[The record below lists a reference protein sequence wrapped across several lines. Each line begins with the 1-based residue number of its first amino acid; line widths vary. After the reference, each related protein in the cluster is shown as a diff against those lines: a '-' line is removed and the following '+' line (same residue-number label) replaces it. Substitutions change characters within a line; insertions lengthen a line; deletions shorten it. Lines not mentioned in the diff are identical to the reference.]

1 LFIFIKYEN
10 LNKKK
15 FKEASFLLFIFVNF
29 GDAMSYS
36 FTEKKRIRKSFAKR
50 EKVLEVPYLLAMQLE
65 SYKAFL
71 QSDVPIEKRKDAGL
85 QSTFNTL
92 FPISSH
98 SGNAK
103 LDFVSYNLGKVVFDV
118 KECQQRGLTY
128 GVPLR
133 VAVRL
138 SIMDKD
144 SSEPV
149 VKEVKEQEV
158 YMGEMPLMTE
168 NGSFVINGTER
179 AIVSQLHRSPG
190 VFFEH
195 DRGKTHSSG
204 KLLFSARIIPYRGS
218 WLDFEFDPKDY
229 LFFRIDRR
237 RKMPVTTLLKALG
250 LSAEEILAT
259 FYDFE
264 SFNIK
269 SNKFELELIP
279 ERLRGELAKHDI
291 EDKKGNLIIAKDKRV
306 TVKHIRE
313 IKKSA
318 VKTIVVSNEFLI
330 GRKIAKAII
339 DTETGEVI
347 AETNTE
353 ITEELIEKL
362 IDLGIQSFKTLYS
375 NDLDQG
381 DFISQTLA
389 TDEVPDQYS
398 ARVAI
403 YRMMRPGEPPT
414 EDSVQALFE
423 GLFFNPN
430 RYDLSNVGRMKFNR
444 RAFPKSFEQYADW
457 VKRFYEKSNE
467 RSEVGPSILS
477 NEDIL
482 AVITLL
488 LELKNGRGEIDD
500 IDHLGNR
507 RIRSVGELVENQF
520 RTGLVR
526 VERAVKERLGQA
538 EADNLMPH
546 DLINSKP
553 ISSAIREFFGSS
565 QLSQFM
571 DQTNPLSEIT
581 HKRRISA
588 LGPGGLTRERAGFEV
603 RDVHST
609 HYGRVCPIETP
620 EGPNI
625 GLINSL
631 ALFAKTNKYGF
642 LETPYRLV
650 ENGKVTADINYL
662 SAIEESDYT
671 IAQANSELN
680 PNGEFKETLVSS
692 RYKNEFTMAGS
703 GDVDYMDV
711 APSQIVSVAASLIP
725 FLEHNDAN
733 RALMG
738 ANMQRQAV
746 PCLRAEKALVG
757 TGIERTVAID
767 SGTIV
772 QAKRGGVV
780 DYVDSQ
786 RIVVKVNDKETAQ
799 NEVGV
804 DIYNLTKYTR
814 SNQNTNINQKPLVKI
829 GNKINRGDV
838 IADGASTDI
847 GELALGQNMLI
858 GFMPW
863 NGYNFED
870 SILIS
875 ERVVSDDRYTS
886 IHIEELTVVA
896 RDTKLGS
903 EEITQDISN
912 LSERMLGRLDESG
925 IIYIGAKV
933 EAGDV
938 LVGKVTPKGETQ
950 LTPEEKLLRAIFGE
964 KASDVKDTSLR
975 VPSGQAGTIIDVQ
988 VFTREGIDRD
998 ARAEQIIG
1006 DQLEA
1011 YQKDLADQLRIVEND
1026 TFTRIEKLLV
1036 GKVVT
1041 GGPKEIKKGDKLT
1054 KGILSE
1060 LGRYDWFDVRLKEDG
1075 DSKKLE
1081 ALKENLNKAKK
1092 EFDSR
1097 FEEKKR
1103 KLTQGDELPPGVQKM
1118 VKVYM
1123 AVKRRIQ
1130 PGDKMAGRHGN
1141 KGVIS
1146 KIVPVE
1152 DMPHMADGTTLD
1164 IVLNPLGVPS
1174 RMNIGQ
1180 ILEVHLGWAAKGLG
1194 DRINE
1199 MLQGEVK
1206 IAEVRDYLEKIY
1218 NTSSGK
1224 SEDIKSL
1231 KDSEVKELATHL
1243 TKGVPFATPVF
1254 DGGAESDIQQ
1264 MLDLA
1269 YPDESEHTK
1278 LLNFASNK
1286 TQVCLYDGRT
1296 GDAFD
1301 RPVTVGYMHY
1311 LKLHH
1316 LVDDKMHARSTG
1328 PYSLVTQQ
1336 PLGGKAQFGG
1346 QRFGEMEVWALEAYG
1361 ASYTLQEMLTVKSD
1375 DVLGRTKV
1383 YENIVKGEHKIDAG
1397 MPESF
1402 NVLTK
1407 EIRSLAIDIDLD
1419 RN

>member
-1 LFIFIKYEN
+1 
-10 LNKKK
+10 
-15 FKEASFLLFIFVNF
+15 
-29 GDAMSYS
+29 MSYS
-36 FTEKKRIRKSFAKR
+36 FTEKKRIRKSFAKK
-50 EKVLEVPYLLAMQLE
+50 ETVLEIPYLLALQLE

-71 QSDVPIEKRKDAGL
+71 QQEIKPEERDDAGL

-98 SGNAK
+98 AGFAR
-103 LDFVSYNLGKVVFDV
+103 LDFVSYTLGKEEFEV

-128 GVPLR
+128 EVVLK
-133 VAVRL
+133 VKVRL
-138 SIMDKD
+138 TLYDRESGDKKVIKD
-144 SSEPV
+144 T
-149 VKEVKEQEV
+149 KEEEV
-158 YMGEMPLMTE
+158 YMGKIPLMTE

-195 DRGKTHSSG
+195 DKGKTHSSG

-229 LFFRIDRR
+229 LYFRIDRR

-250 LSAEEILAT
+250 LSPEEILTT

-264 SFNIK
+264 
-269 SNKFELELIP
+269 KFHVKGKNASIEVVP
-279 ERLRGELAKHDI
+279 ERLRGEIAKRDYK
-291 EDKKGNLIIAKDKRV
+291 DKKGNLIVAKEKRI
-306 TVKHIRE
+306 TAKHVRE
-313 IKKSA
+313 IETKASL
-318 VKTIVVSNEFLI
+318 IVPVVPEDYI
-330 GRKIAKAII
+330 GKKIAKAII
-339 DTETGEVI
+339 DIETGEVV
-347 AETNTE
+347 AETNAE
-353 ITEELIEKL
+353 ITEELFEKIL
-362 IDLGIQSFKTLYS
+362 ESGAETFNILYS
-375 NDLDQG
+375 NELDHG
-381 DFISQTLA
+381 DFISQTLS

-398 ARVAI
+398 AQVAI

-414 EDSVQALFE
+414 EDSVQSLFE
-423 GLFFNPN
+423 GLFFNPD

-444 RAFPKSFEQYADW
+444 RAFPKSYNNYANW
-457 VKRFYEKSNE
+457 LKRFYDAAGEK
-467 RSEVGPSILS
+467 EVTGSPVLS
-477 NEDIL
+477 HEDIL
-482 AVITLL
+482 AVVGILV
-488 LELKNGRGEIDD
+488 ELKNTRGDIDD

-538 EADNLMPH
+538 EADNLMPT

-553 ISSAIREFFGSS
+553 IASAIKEFFGSS

-631 ALFAKTNKYGF
+631 ALYARTNQYGF
-642 LETPYRLV
+642 LETPYRKV
-650 ENGKVTADINYL
+650 NDGKVTAEINYL
-662 SAIEESDYT
+662 SAIEESEYT
-671 IAQANSELN
+671 IAQANCELD
-680 PNGEFKETLVSS
+680 PKGKFKESQVSS
-692 RYKNEFTMAGS
+692 RHKNEFTMA
-703 GDVDYMDV
+703 DNDKIDYMDV
-711 APSQIVSVAASLIP
+711 APGQIVSVAASLIP
-725 FLEHNDAN
+725 FLEHDDAN

-746 PCLRAEKALVG
+746 PCLRADKALVG
-757 TGIERTVAID
+757 TGIERTVAMD
-767 SGTIV
+767 SGTTV

-780 DYVDSQ
+780 DYVDSR
-786 RIVVKVNDKETAQ
+786 RIVVKVNEKETAQ
-799 NEVGV
+799 DEIGV

-814 SNQNTNINQKPLVKI
+814 SNQNTTINQKPLVKI
-829 GNKINRGDV
+829 GEKIQRGDV
-838 IADGASTDI
+838 VADGASTDI

-875 ERVVSDDRYTS
+875 EKVVAEDRYTS
-886 IHIEELTVVA
+886 IHIEEMQVLA

-912 LSERMLGRLDESG
+912 LSERMLGRLDTSG
-925 IIYIGAKV
+925 IIYIGAEV
-933 EAGDV
+933 ESGDV

-975 VPSGQAGTIIDVQ
+975 VPSGMSGTIIDVQ

-998 ARAEQIIG
+998 DRAETIISA
-1006 DQLEA
+1006 QLEA
-1011 YQKDLADQLRIVEND
+1011 YQRDLDDQKRIVEED
-1026 TFTRIEKLLV
+1026 IFTRVHKTILNKL
-1036 GKVVT
+1036 VV
-1041 GGPKEIKKGDKLT
+1041 GGPKPLKKGDKVS
-1054 KGILSE
+1054 KESLSE
-1060 LGRYDWFDVRLKEDG
+1060 IERYEWFDIRLKEDK
-1075 DSKKLE
+1075 DSKQLE
-1081 ALKENLNKAKK
+1081 ILKENLTRAKT
-1092 EFDSR
+1092 EFDNR
-1097 FEEKKR
+1097 YQEKKR

-1118 VKVYM
+1118 VKVYL

-1146 KIVPVE
+1146 KIAPQE
-1152 DMPHMADGTTLD
+1152 DMPYMADGTTLD
-1164 IVLNPLGVPS
+1164 IVLNPLGLPS

-1180 ILEVHLGWAAKGLG
+1180 LLEVHLGWAAKGLG

-1199 MLQGEVK
+1199 MLQKEEK
-1206 IAEVRDYLEKIY
+1206 ISEVRNYLEKIY
-1218 NTSSGK
+1218 NESSGK
-1224 SEDIKSL
+1224 AEDIKSL
-1231 KDSEVKELATHL
+1231 KDDEIKELASNL
-1243 TKGVPFATPVF
+1243 TGGVPFATPVF

-1269 YPDESEHTK
+1269 YPDNSEHTK
-1278 LLNFASNK
+1278 LLDFSAKK
-1286 TQVCLYDGRT
+1286 TQVKLYDGRT
-1296 GDAFD
+1296 GEAFE
-1301 RPVTVGYMHY
+1301 RHVTVGYMHV

-1375 DVLGRTKV
+1375 DVTGRTKV